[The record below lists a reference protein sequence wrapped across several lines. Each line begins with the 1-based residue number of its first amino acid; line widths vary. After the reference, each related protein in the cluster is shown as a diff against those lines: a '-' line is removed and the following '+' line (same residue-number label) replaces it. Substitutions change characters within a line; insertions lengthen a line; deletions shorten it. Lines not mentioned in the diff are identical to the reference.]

1 MIVVSFVVGDE
12 GAETNT
18 SGMTADVLL
27 KLHDQHTCVDDEDAA
42 ILVVHTQL
50 KKIDR
55 KRMINQSFRSL
66 SG

>member
-1 MIVVSFVVGDE
+1 MIVVSFVVGDD
-12 GAETNT
+12 GAETK
-18 SGMTADVLL
+18 SGMTDVLL

-42 ILVVHTQL
+42 ILVHTQL